1 MAYERWRAGRSPHG
15 TVLIFIAAS
24 MLSLTCSRRWPV
36 SPRRHSPL
44 CIACQSRMAAM
55 KKSDSQISEAG
66 IHGYRMDR
74 YELQTTIKRQPR
86 LVKGRGE
93 SVSGMAA
100 RPIGSLQESG
110 AKTDVVHG
118 ACDGVASQQHA
129 SQQAS
134 RIANTMAAAET
145 ALKRLFARD
154 ATAVHQPSLTL
165 LCCHCC
171 CIVRS

>member
-110 AKTDVVHG
+110 AKTDVVT
-118 ACDGVASQQHA
+118 S
-129 SQQAS
+129 S
-134 RIANTMAAAET
+134 
-145 ALKRLFARD
+145 
-154 ATAVHQPSLTL
+154 
-165 LCCHCC
+165 
-171 CIVRS
+171 